1 LKFEISQNHSKIKI
15 VFKKTWKKRKSYSV
29 ETDEAEKPA
38 RPINVEKARSRTFDR
53 AVNLLAFKQRSVS
66 ELRTRLLEKDWT
78 NAEIVEEVIEKLAGY
93 GYLNDVQFAKSFA
106 ASQIRQ
112 KPIGK
117 RVLKQKLTLKKLD
130 KETVDQALEKAFEET
145 PEAEIIDRAIEKRL
159 RIKGKPETRE
169 DTKKFFDFLLRQGFS
184 FDLVRDKMRQIA
196 KNEFENEE

>member
-1 LKFEISQNHSKIKI
+1 MRLNESVLKLN
-15 VFKKTWKKRKSYSV
+15 VFKKTWKKRKPYNS
-29 ETDEAEKPA
+29 ETDEAEKPV
-38 RPINVEKARSRTFDR
+38 RLINVEKSRTRTFDR
-53 AVNLLAFKQRSVS
+53 AVNLLAFKQRSVA

-117 RVLKQKLTLKKLD
+117 RVLKQKLALKKLD
-130 KETVDQALEKAFEET
+130 KETVDEALEKAFEDT
-145 PEAEIIDRAIEKRL
+145 PESEIIERAIEKRL

-184 FDLVRDKMRQIA
+184 FDLVRDKMREIA
-196 KNEFENEE
+196 RIETD

>member
-1 LKFEISQNHSKIKI
+1 MKFEIKRKRSKIVF
-15 VFKKTWKKRKSYSV
+15 VFKKTWKKRKSYDS
-29 ETDEAEKPA
+29 EIDEAEKPA
-38 RPINVEKARSRTFDR
+38 RPINVEKSRTRTFDR

-117 RVLKQKLTLKKLD
+117 RVLKQKLALKKLD
-130 KETVDQALEKAFEET
+130 KETVDEALEKAFEDT
-145 PEAEIIDRAIEKRL
+145 PESEIIDRAIEKRL

-184 FDLVRDKMRQIA
+184 FDLVRDKMREIA
-196 KNEFENEE
+196 KIEID